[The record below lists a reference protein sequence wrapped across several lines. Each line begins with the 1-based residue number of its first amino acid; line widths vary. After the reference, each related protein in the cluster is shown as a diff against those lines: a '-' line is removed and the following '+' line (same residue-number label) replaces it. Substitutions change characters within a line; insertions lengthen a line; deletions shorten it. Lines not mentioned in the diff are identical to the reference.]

1 MVIGMDRRYVLARRR
16 LLDLEAGGASVL
28 EIGEVTREV
37 RALEREIVESFD
49 GPLEARDYLR
59 DLEEVARGVAQFASG
74 LWRSAA

>member
-1 MVIGMDRRYVLARRR
+1 MIGVDLTYVLARRR
-16 LLDLEAGGASVL
+16 LLALEAGEASVL
-28 EIGEVTREV
+28 EIGEVAREV

-74 LWRSAA
+74 SWRSAA